1 MKGKN
6 IKFQKAKYYFPYKPD
21 TIFNEDN
28 LSFLD
33 EKINLFFSIDKC
45 QENTEY
51 SILVEESQKKI
62 IKIIILLKQFHQ
74 I

>member
-1 MKGKN
+1 MKGQN
-6 IKFQKAKYYFPYKPD
+6 IKFQKAEKYFEHEAD
-21 TIFNEDN
+21 TMSKEENVGE
-28 LSFLD
+28 LH